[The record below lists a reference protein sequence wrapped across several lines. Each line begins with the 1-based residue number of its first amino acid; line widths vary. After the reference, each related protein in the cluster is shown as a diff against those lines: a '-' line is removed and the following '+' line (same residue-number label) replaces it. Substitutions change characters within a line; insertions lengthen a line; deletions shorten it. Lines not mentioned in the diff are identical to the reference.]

1 MTTTKTVAK
10 PIAEGSAWTPSLKIL
25 DSILDEG
32 MWLAVAAEILANESR
47 KLDTK

>member
-1 MTTTKTVAK
+1 MSQTPKTT
-10 PIAEGSAWTPSLKIL
+10 ESAWTPSLKIL

-47 KLDTK
+47 KLETK

>member
-1 MTTTKTVAK
+1 MSKVAEK
-10 PIAEGSAWTPSLKIL
+10 PIAAGSAWTPSLKIL